1 MTAGNGTGFAPV
13 VLVEDSP
20 SDRELACEALAA
32 GRLANP
38 LLTFVSGEEALAALA
53 ARSPGEAPPVL
64 ILLDLNLP
72 GMSGRELLEVLRRTP
87 SLAAIPV
94 VALTSCD
101 DDHDF
106 LRGEGLPVDAYLTKP
121 VTPARLFAAAA
132 RVERLASGLLTR
144 PRVR

>member
-1 MTAGNGTGFAPV
+1 MTTGSGTGLAPI

-20 SDRELACEALAA
+20 SDRELACEALTA

-38 LLTFVSGEEALAALA
+38 LVTFVSGEDALASLV
-53 ARSPGEAPPVL
+53 ARSPGDVLPVL

-72 GMSGRELLEVLRRTP
+72 GMSGRDLLVALRRTP
-87 SLAAIPV
+87 SLAAVPV

-101 DDHDF
+101 DDHDY
-106 LRGEGLPVDAYLTKP
+106 LRGQGLPVDAYLTKP

-132 RVERLASGLLTR
+132 EVERLASGLVTR
-144 PRVR
+144 PLAR